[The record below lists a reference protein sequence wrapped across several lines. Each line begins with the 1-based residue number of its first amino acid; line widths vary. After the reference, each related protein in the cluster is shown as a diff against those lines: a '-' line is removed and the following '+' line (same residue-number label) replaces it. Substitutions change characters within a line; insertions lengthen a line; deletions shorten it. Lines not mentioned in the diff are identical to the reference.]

1 MSNNTTGPGTGHD
14 SRSTTEQARDAAQDA
29 AQRARAE
36 AEQLGHQAKDYA
48 RSEADRQKSAAADEV
63 HGVADALRSS
73 ARSLDE
79 QHQPMLASYVK
90 QAAEGLD
97 SLSGSLSAS
106 SLDDMVRG
114 VEGFARRQPGLFLG
128 GAVATGFMLAR
139 FLKASSERSHYD
151 GGYSGSYGGGYEEPR
166 YPVPAREAYPPSSPY
181 QEPAE
186 YQGPEQRTPVE
197 PAGLGQAHPPGSPDP
212 FAGRTTTGS
221 TTTDTTSGGPARPE
235 PATGVTGGPRPFGE
249 PTHKPNDPDLK
260 PKGGV

>member
-128 GAVATGFMLAR
+128 GA
-139 FLKASSERSHYD
+139 
-151 GGYSGSYGGGYEEPR
+151 
-166 YPVPAREAYPPSSPY
+166 
-181 QEPAE
+181 
-186 YQGPEQRTPVE
+186 
-197 PAGLGQAHPPGSPDP
+197 
-212 FAGRTTTGS
+212 
-221 TTTDTTSGGPARPE
+221 
-235 PATGVTGGPRPFGE
+235 
-249 PTHKPNDPDLK
+249 
-260 PKGGV
+260 